1 VTVKFATIIAA
12 LFSAQLVCAS
22 PTEIVTLPAPT
33 TTVAKQSR
41 TTLKHRKRPLLY
53 SPIPAAVPNIIAL
66 NQQLPAGVK
75 NVSVRG
81 RNAPIS
87 PIENNVYTVEG
98 DLWRVK
104 MEDNDDEYHLE
115 ISARG
120 ASRTTDRIVAEIP
133 PDPAYAGTRR
143 QLVSMLPGS
152 YIFKPKTSRDLAHS
166 IPIRVTGYAFF
177 DGHHWSSK
185 SLRGNKHGTAFTA
198 TLWEIHPVWKV
209 ESAH

>member
-1 VTVKFATIIAA
+1 MKFAIIIVV
-12 LFSAQLVCAS
+12 LLSAQLVCAS
-22 PTEIVTLPAPT
+22 PTEIVPLPPPT
-33 TTVAKQSR
+33 TPVTNQSR

-53 SPIPAAVPNIIAL
+53 SAIPAAVPNIIAL

-75 NVSVRG
+75 NASVRKQ
-81 RNAPIS
+81 NVPIS
-87 PIENNVYTVEG
+87 PLESNVYTVEG

-104 MEDNDDEYHLE
+104 MEDNDDDYHLE

-120 ASRTTDRIVAEIP
+120 ASRTANRIVAEIP

-143 QLVSMLPGS
+143 QLLSMLPGS
-152 YIFKPKTSRDLAHS
+152 YIFQPKTSRDFTHS